1 MAGTGLGPRS
11 LWCILESETM
21 RLIRAFGVLFLALV
35 LTACASSGTRSAG
48 APPAPT
54 EAAVTTYLIGVDDV
68 VQVSVWR
75 NPDLGITVPVR
86 PDGKISVPLI
96 GDVAAGGRT
105 PAQVGQDIQTKLAT
119 YVRDPQVA
127 VILRSEEHTSELQSL
142 M

>member
-48 APPAPT
+48 APPTPT

-75 NPDLGITVPVR
+75 NPDLGM
-86 PDGKISVPLI
+86 
-96 GDVAAGGRT
+96 
-105 PAQVGQDIQTKLAT
+105 
-119 YVRDPQVA
+119 
-127 VILRSEEHTSELQSL
+127 RSEERRVGKECVSTCRSRWPPHR
-142 M
+142 